1 VTVKARREPLLV
13 RPGARFDCAGDG
25 LCCSDIHA
33 VGPLNEEDR
42 EMLAVISEDA
52 IERHEGEDVAVMMM
66 RSDTGRCVFFGDE
79 GCVLHS
85 RLGPEMKPSPCI
97 QFPYALT
104 ATPLGGR
111 VSTQHRCPCRTLGAR
126 PPITAE
132 VARSNLLDS
141 EGEVKFEHA
150 VLDEVQ
156 WSETETISFEEY
168 ARREEELLRGLLEG
182 KNLSSVLGAAPFPSL
197 EETTWLEVADALLE
211 FQGASR
217 AAVAARWFADAL
229 GFLVDRRE
237 RTEHAR
243 PWADAFER
251 AAARVVDPVSPNQVF
266 GDWLAD
272 ELWAMRW
279 THWGS
284 LERARSEWATRLA
297 IARRIAGWLDIS
309 TPLADNVAAAEAVMI
324 VDVIATTDPWETIL
338 GTGSPSKNQTIPAT

>member
-1 VTVKARREPLLV
+1 MTVKARREPLLI
-13 RPGARFDCAGDG
+13 RPGARFDCVGDG

-42 EMLAVISEDA
+42 EMLTVISEDA
-52 IERHEGEDVAVMMM
+52 IDRHEGEDAAVMMM
-66 RSDTGRCVFFGDE
+66 RTDTGRCVFWSED
-79 GCVLHS
+79 GCALHS
-85 RLGPEMKPSPCI
+85 KLGPEMKPSPCI

-104 ATPLGGR
+104 ATPAGGR
-111 VSTQHRCPCRTLGAR
+111 VSTQHRCTCRTLGPL
-126 PPITAE
+126 PPITADI
-132 VARSNLLDS
+132 ARPNLLDAD
-141 EGEVKFEHA
+141 GELTFEHA
-150 VLDEVQ
+150 VLDQVE
-156 WSETETISFEEY
+156 WSESETVSFDEY
-168 ARREEELLRGLLEG
+168 VKREADLLEG
-182 KNLSSVLGAAPFPSL
+182 LRSGDSLSTVLDAEPFPSL
-197 EETTWLEVADALLE
+197 EGTTWLDVADELLE
-211 FQGASR
+211 FQGTSR
-217 AAVAARWFADAL
+217 AACASRWFADAI
-229 GFLVDRRE
+229 GFLVGRRE

-251 AAARVVDPVSPNQVF
+251 AAARVSEPASPNQVF

-324 VDVIATTDPWETIL
+324 VDVIGTTDPWEAAQ
-338 GTGSPSKNQTIPAT
+338 SSF